1 MKKGSW
7 RVDLEFGRFS
17 EGEYVFDV
25 VSERGSVI
33 HAEKI
38 PGKSDRNN
46 GRDSLFFDLNE
57 DVADLEVRLRV
68 VKAGNIAVKRYVVI
82 GR

>member
-1 MKKGSW
+1 M
-7 RVDLEFGRFS
+7 V
-17 EGEYVFDV
+17 
-25 VSERGSVI
+25 
-33 HAEKI
+33 
-38 PGKSDRNN
+38 N
-46 GRDSLFFDLNE
+46 GGDSLFFDLNE